1 MKFGE
6 KEKKKWCNKPSMEFF
21 RKSAYPF
28 GGNTAPKRDLS
39 RESLKLTNETLLIA
53 SRSTQHS
60 ARELCESDTSR
71 GPDFISHHEG
81 LHCNM
86 TTREFKPLCDGSNVE
101 DCFAWEPQS
110 RVVGKRNVAQVLDYG
125 RFEEWD

>member
-1 MKFGE
+1 
-6 KEKKKWCNKPSMEFF
+6 MEFH
-21 RKSAYPF
+21 RPSKKSISTTSKQDTTKSNLAGTPF
-28 GGNTAPKRDLS
+28 GKREMTEPS
-39 RESLKLTNETLLIA
+39 PRPRNETILIA

-60 ARELCESDTSR
+60 ARDLCESETSR

-81 LHCNM
+81 LHCDM
-86 TTREFKPLCDGSNVE
+86 TNRELKPLCDGSNVE

-125 RFEEWD
+125 RLEEWD